1 MNKRHIP
8 NHGLNGFHGFRLT
21 AALLLTALMAVGNM
35 TAQTKLVKVNGNVY
49 GGGNL
54 ANVGGSVTV
63 NIEAGQNGD
72 TQIDGDV
79 YGGGA
84 KANTNTDNWVSDAL
98 TNDPYY
104 AVTITEETDL
114 EGYYT
119 RSGDSAPYTYT
130 PASGSASS
138 GDYYKKRYTEVNLTG
153 GTVKGD
159 VYGGGLGYDD
169 DEDDANDV
177 PAMVFSDVAVTV
189 DGSAIEGRVFGAN
202 NIKGTPKG
210 HVKVLVQNTK
220 AVEGRAEG
228 AADVTAVFGGGN
240 KAAYEPANTDDYAEV
255 EINKP
260 QNGHIVIGTV
270 YGGGNEAGIG
280 NATVT
285 AGTLVNIVDGV
296 IVNGVYGGCNT
307 SGTVTEDVTVN
318 IKNGTIGTSW
328 TTTPATYPQVV
339 FGGGLGEET
348 LVSGNV
354 TVNIGSVDT
363 TKEPP
368 VYSGNASIWGDVY
381 GGSAK
386 GNVNA
391 YVDTGDGNV
400 LKRTADTE
408 TNVNLYGGT
417 VNGNLYG
424 GGLGQK
430 NGVGGATSDIEA
442 NVYGPVTVTTQ
453 GGSAANVFGCN
464 NVNGAPQNSVTVN
477 INGTAA
483 TTPSNNYLIG
493 NVYGG
498 GNQAAYTY
506 TGSPLQVNING
517 GSVDN
522 VYGGGLSADVAGSI
536 AVTVSGGTVFDDVYG
551 GGALANTNTAYWDND
566 KDADKYEVV
575 SGLIVNEENPENSSD
590 VTGYYEYNS
599 TTHNYILTSDTKAQ
613 KDKTYYQ
620 KGTAKGNW
628 IDGKTSASASTSVT
642 LTGGT
647 VGNVYGGGLGHI
659 DSSDPTKDVAAMVY
673 GDVTVTINKEDGTG
687 KAKFSTLSETH
698 DYEKTYK
705 DASNV
710 EHTETVTGIVYK
722 KGRVFGANNINGTP
736 KGNVTVTVW
745 STMHEKSTEHQF
757 EKYEIQGVYGGG
769 NLADYSPVGGKETS
783 VNIHGCGR
791 TSIQYVFGGGNAASV
806 PDTHVDVFGTYE
818 IEAVF
823 GGGNGNE
830 PVSYSTGTYVQN
842 PGAEIS
848 GDTYV
853 TLRAGLIHQAF
864 GGSFEKGIIRG
875 TTHLEKAGTGGE
887 GCELKITDIFGGGK
901 DADVNNVNIILS
913 ECKMGDIVGVDE
925 DDDTQKIENVYAG
938 SYNARIF
945 GDVTMT
951 VRSGNY
957 KNVFGGN
964 YSGGFINGNI
974 TINVEETEDCKPIT
988 IGNLYGG
995 GNYAAYPGLGA
1006 SIANGKI
1013 TINVKACTSIGNIF
1027 GGSYHADVVGDT
1039 EVNINMIKGWWAGKT
1054 YSDKTIPGEIGTIGN
1069 VYGGGDEGR
1078 VIGNTVVNIGNLTQ
1092 IMLETTPDNEEG
1104 GTPPL
1109 HLNSG
1114 KGPYDV
1120 LGANITGNVFGGGR
1134 LADVG
1139 RYHMAPDPNDPTK
1152 QIEVFNG
1159 TDDNGISDVTGSSA
1173 VNICTK
1179 YEETAPSS
1187 GIYEWKAVAV
1197 GASGVT
1203 ISGNVYGGGEGSDAT
1218 FRCEKAMVTGNT
1230 TVRIGNGTIGGTVYG
1245 GGKIGRVEQNT
1256 EVTIG
1261 YGEAVPSGTATS
1273 APEITGN
1280 VFGAGAGVNTNGYS
1294 ALVRGTSTVT
1304 VQSNA
1309 KVSKN
1314 VYGGGEIASVGRYR
1328 VDNETGLPV
1337 SLADEG
1343 STSGN
1348 CYVNILGYAEIGPD
1362 DMTMNKVNT
1371 DGTHKVDENGV
1382 PLPPDDYG
1390 HVFGAGKGVLPYEGY
1405 EEGEDPK
1412 HMTPYSKL
1420 ESYNAAT
1427 YGADWEKDYY
1437 FKFIQTLALATKTQV
1452 VIDNHAF
1459 VKGSV
1464 YGGSEN
1470 GYVQH
1475 NTYVTIKGDCQ
1486 IGCGKKTTE
1495 RHPDAVWVDG
1505 YHLTQ
1510 EESDDLECSSWP
1522 YGIDTN
1528 GDGKNDVFAPYDKYA
1543 RTDAGHEEEYKVAYD
1558 AAGNKST
1565 NGGRRWGSDGHTFYG
1580 NVFGG
1585 GSGYFPY
1592 KAGKWFP
1599 YAGQVKGNTHVT
1611 VTGGHILT
1619 NIYGGNELTDVGV
1632 YGDDLSVTS
1641 GGNCYVTMTG
1651 GTLGVPRTLTQI
1663 KNHPV
1668 TCYLF
1673 GAGKGDQRVFF
1684 NKRTNV
1690 GNTFIHVSDDAR
1702 IYGSV
1707 FGGGEDGHVMGNVT
1721 MNIGSSTL
1729 PTVYTSDALLSAMS
1743 LTIVGTKTSAGGLGY
1758 PYIGTWGTSYVEGNV
1773 FGGGRGFGG
1782 DAYTAGNVGGSVA
1795 LTINGGTM
1803 LGSIYGGGRLGSVG
1817 YDLRNT
1823 NEDGYGKMSTVAT
1836 RGHVTVNITGGTIGN
1851 NYEFKYLTS
1860 SVDITGMSAEAI
1872 ATARKNELENTYHLP
1887 YTDATYD
1894 SDRGYYLLNHTK
1906 GGNVFAGGMGRR
1918 TNLNGDPIV
1927 YDQSDSNSIDWHK
1940 LGNVKSTKLTISGAN
1955 TWIKGNVYG
1964 GGEFGAV
1971 TGNHTT
1977 NSKEYGTEI
1986 NITGGIIGTVM
1997 GSNINNGTPSKEV
2010 GENDA
2015 AGDTRYSFG
2024 SVYGGGYGTEEE
2036 AKDDPATA
2044 NVNESY
2050 TTDVEKFGAWVT
2062 SNTYINIS
2070 GNDTKVRG
2078 SVYGGGEMACVMGN
2092 TDVNVSN
2099 GEIGVGQVRASDTAD
2114 YVLFGSWRM
2123 GNVYGAGKGSANA
2136 VSSGLVQGNTNVNI
2150 SGGSVYHNVYGGGA
2164 YGSVGTYTLSE
2175 GTPVACTDG
2184 GRATVTITGG
2194 QIGING
2200 WDNGMVSGSGRGDVS
2215 KPVNGVDPYDRLAW
2229 AKETFVTIGEAGE
2242 DGPAI
2247 MGSVYGGGENGH
2259 NLGNSTV
2266 DIYSGTIGYPDF
2278 DPATHDYENGNVYGS
2293 GCGTDKYK
2301 DNNNV
2306 KHHNRNAGFVKG
2318 STTVNIHGGLVKNSV
2333 YGGGSMASVGT
2344 ATTDKA
2350 TLNISGG
2357 TIDGSVYG
2365 GAKGDLT
2372 ETELKA
2378 HVKASEVTI
2387 SGSTIGGSVYGGGM
2401 AGVVEGNVKVY
2412 MTGGSIANDLYGGGA
2427 LAHTNI
2433 KNLGN
2438 GYADTDEHDKNYTAI
2453 DLVSTSTATTYVRL
2467 TGGTIT
2473 GNAYG
2478 GALGRA
2484 AVADDPSTSDVNE
2497 AVTPIEARIFGNVK
2511 VNLNGMEVSEYNGLP
2526 DAEKS
2531 SFEEHDNNDVN
2542 NRIRYYAVKATSK
2555 GCTVNRVFG
2564 ANNINGTPKGS
2575 VTVNVWATQ
2584 SKDVSK
2590 TTVADKYAK
2599 LDAVLTSISNVTELK
2614 TMLSDHIKVAEA
2626 LNITTTD
2633 QRNVLNNG
2641 SATAEQ
2647 VKTAITTLT
2656 TAINNAVDTDEEI
2669 TTVNDLRY
2677 DVDAVYGG
2685 GNEAEYAPVSGVV
2698 SPVVNIYNCE
2708 LTSIETVY
2716 GGGNAA
2722 TVPETHVTIFGA
2734 YEIYNVFGGG
2744 NGKDPLASNAVNPG
2758 ADVTGDAHTK
2768 LRGGRIHE
2776 AYGSSNTKGNI
2787 GGNIY
2792 LEASDDGECKLDVDK
2807 MVGAGKNADID
2818 GDVNTITGC
2827 SNGTKTLIGG
2837 ADNAHVKGNINLTIT
2852 SGHYEQV
2859 FGGNN
2864 LDGIIMGYIKVN
2876 IEETNCNPITIDELY
2891 GCGNEAPYSKYG
2903 YYVVRDDNNQPVIT
2917 YKDDGSGNL
2926 IGKLTFQPRESAND
2940 TRRAVKSFTGTDVT
2954 EYSDGEFTSY
2964 PDPEVNIISCTHIGK
2979 VFGGGLGERAVV
2991 YGNPTVNINMIK
3003 GAFSGNIPQTDEN
3016 PNQLGVIDDVFGGGN
3031 EAQVEGNTTVN
3042 IGNASTVEMVT
3053 APTYLGAV
3061 GTAYTY
3067 NSTTERYIVPVKGAY
3082 ITGNVYGGGNLANV
3096 GKTHTVTNNGATSD
3110 IIDLYSHTF
3119 VNIGAVIST
3128 VLEET
3133 EIPNIGQHT
3142 GTAYTTRYNYTP
3154 VDLRPS
3160 GSTTPVVTIGGNVYG
3175 GGKGEDAATML
3186 FRCSKAMVAGSTN
3199 VGIGNGVIGTLDGEG
3214 KLKAGTGNVYGG
3226 GEVGRV
3232 EVNGSVTIGTK
3243 SGTSAP
3249 DIRGNVF
3256 GAGKGLSTHGYSALM
3271 RGNSYVTI
3279 QGDATVGL
3287 SVYGGGEVASIGR
3300 YNVAQTAADAAA
3312 HGVSI
3317 GMPYSLAN
3325 NTSGNCFV
3333 IVRGNAK
3340 IGPDNMTMPTF
3351 SGNVFGAGK
3360 GVLPYEGY
3368 RTGEAHAGEDPWRQ
3382 HPQDRKDVY
3391 NEENYGDNLKAE
3403 YEKYIQT
3410 QGLATQTEVTIDEN
3424 AFVKGSVYGGS
3435 QNGIVQHDT
3444 HVIIKGNCQIGNG
3457 DGVNARY
3464 TTDEWTAE
3472 NPAVLKE
3479 CASWTYGQKTGTGK
3493 YAPYDKY
3500 AGTEGYTTNANTTGD
3515 DGHTYYGN
3523 VFGGGSGVEPYKPGQ
3538 WHNKAGH
3545 VGGNAVVDI
3554 TGGHILTC
3562 VFGGNELTSVEGTST
3577 VNFGGTAT
3585 LGVPRTWQQIKDH
3598 PVTCYL
3604 FGAGKGDARTT
3615 FDSYTNVGGATVNVS
3630 GGKIY
3635 GSIFGG
3641 AEDGHVLGN
3650 VTVNISNNTSEASH
3664 TNTKIGTWGT
3674 TYVDGNVFGGGRGY
3688 SGQNIYAGAITGDV
3702 NINISD
3708 GTMLGSVYGGGRLG
3722 SVGINASGEMLNDEA
3737 AVLYEEGDEIPEGK
3751 NVGDVKIPAKPHGHI
3766 TIDISGGT
3774 IGNDHE
3780 FKYVATDVSNLAS
3793 WKETNNVSD
3802 TEYETTTKTNDNVT
3816 TYIHRLKHTKGGNV
3830 YAGSMGRLYALDAK
3844 RPLNDWAVL
3853 GQVKSTKLTING
3865 GTIKSNVYGG
3875 GELAKVTGY
3884 RTVDGKEIGTEIII
3898 DKTGSTDLTIGTP
3911 VKNGSDVVYT
3921 FGSVYGGGYGSTV
3934 ETFVPV
3940 EEESTSGS
3948 ESAVPRPKTHAG
3960 IVEHDTKVTMQSG
3973 NVLASVYGGGETA
3986 SVKGS
3991 TDVAVSGGFIGKNKA
4006 TSGTYYG
4013 GASMGNVYGG
4023 GKGEKSIVRS
4033 GQVYKNSK
4041 VTISGSPTIYHN
4053 IYGGGAYG
4061 SVGTYTYTKA
4071 YDSTFKTWKVTGI
4084 SACEENTGTATVK
4097 ITGGTIGVDGHE
4109 NGIVFGSSRGDVGAP
4124 GSRDDLLAWVND
4136 AYVEIDGAETKVK
4149 GSVYG
4154 GGENGHVFRDADVKV
4169 KNGIIGVEN
4178 DPYDYRGNV
4187 YGAGC
4192 GTDKYY
4198 STGTELYDG
4207 NGDKYNPLA
4216 GVVQGS
4222 TYVTISGG
4230 TVVRSVYGGGA
4241 MGSVGKIKNDLEEKD
4256 GGKYK
4261 FKHIYSDATS
4271 GTEDQNLANA
4281 TTFYDFGLSWPY
4293 KLEYGKY
4300 TVKEGDN
4307 TVTKTSGL
4315 AKVTIKDGAKI
4326 KLNVYGAA
4334 RGGVQVGEND
4344 ITKHRY
4350 EEAKLANV
4358 REAQVFIGTGSGTQ
4372 PEIGGSVYG
4381 GGDDGHVYENASV
4394 TINGGSI
4401 EHSVFGGGKGEGT
4414 FNATLWNPS
4423 NAGHFKDSAEPVHSW
4438 TAGRVYGNTTVTI
4451 NGGSVG
4457 YYIYGGGNL
4466 GSVGKGSY
4474 SGGSDDYSEAGYGEL
4489 PPQDDQELWTNA
4501 DFTGSGI
4508 ATVNLFGGT
4517 VGSETA
4523 GTDEANGGD
4532 GIPYGSVFGGSRG
4545 KAAASCQ
4552 LSPRYRYV
4560 PDFFLGYVNKTIVNI
4575 GGTSPTTLSAKSPTV
4590 WGSVY
4595 GGGQDGH
4602 VRNSTEVKIYQ
4613 GKISAQDKDYDTAGR
4628 SGNVFG
4634 AGSGIGTYNDGNV
4647 KKVNNSSGSVTCTT
4661 LVEVYEGAN
4670 ISGSVYG
4677 GGAMSSVGP
4686 PKTSAQDFVEFNNTT
4701 DLYPGDKAHG
4711 SKSYTRVDINGGT
4724 IGGNV
4729 FAANRGPSD
4738 TFYTNSKFD
4747 TADGKYDV
4755 AKYATDI
4762 WSFLNVTGGE
4772 IAGSV
4777 YGGSEGG
4784 IVKKDTKVN
4793 LTGGIIAHDAF
4804 GGGKGTMHIEA
4815 HVNGNTTVELNNY
4828 EEDEEKY
4835 ESTVGCAVNRVF
4847 GCNDYKGTPKGH
4859 VKVHVYATQR
4869 KGGSSMINKFPLRD
4883 REDDETLVAYLGRLI
4898 DIAKVGNGYRTGVN
4912 PTTIDNA
4919 ETTLEKTS
4927 SDTADDDLSDELRD
4941 EIETAIVD
4949 VKQEL
4954 DNLDEVYD
4962 VAAVYGG
4969 GNLAMYKPDG
4979 PNAASADGDYK
4990 NSTENTEVIIDGCG
5004 LSSIK
5009 QVYGGGNAAPAP
5021 ATHVKVNGC
5030 YEIDEVFG
5038 GGNGKDPYEIAGVY
5052 YLNPGA
5058 NVGYLDYTKW
5068 TGSGTQS
5075 DPYVPTIKEDAQ
5087 TKQQRQDNYRYGRGE
5102 AKTEIYGGRVHKAYG
5117 GSNEKGNISTTV
5129 ISKYDENTDCPICVD
5144 ETYGGGKNSIVD
5156 GDIDID
5162 LGCVDYMD
5170 ELFGGSKNAD
5180 VNSNI
5185 CLNVTNGTYGKVF
5198 GGNNTSGAIAGSI
5211 TVNVKEQG
5219 CRPIIIGEL
5228 YSAGYLA
5235 PYSIYGYEESTTTP
5249 GTYETENITYEGIGT
5264 IAQRIPLTSDDGEKL
5279 FKEPRINIISATRI
5293 DNIFG
5298 GGYQA
5303 LVVGSP
5309 HVNVN
5314 MEEGKILAKY
5324 MTAQDGSVTV
5334 GSNTDVKGN
5343 EYTVTG
5349 LDAGGNGILSL
5360 GTIGNVYGGGNLA
5373 DISGDT
5379 YVEIGTGKWL
5389 KDRTDDVWQTTDAE
5403 GVVYEYNETSKKWE
5417 YITKTTEIDNTPSP
5431 TEGATM
5437 EGTYSGTYLD
5447 SEEAVE
5453 ISSPTIFTYNSGH
5466 WTYEKEDTNT
5476 EPATTTT
5483 KTIAGT
5489 PSPVDGATMEG
5500 TSNDDGVTEPTDFT
5514 YHSGSSKWTYEA
5526 ADAHT
5531 VAVNSTPTP
5540 SRNAAEIDG
5549 NVYGGGRGIADHFVC
5564 DKAMVNGKNGTS
5576 VVIANGTVKLTYD
5589 NKGNV
5594 IGGNVYGGG
5603 EIGRVE
5609 NNTKV
5614 TVGLDGVTG
5623 NASFKPVVEGNV
5635 FGAGKGKNTHG
5646 YSALVRGTST
5656 VNIQGDAKVGR
5667 SVYGGGEVASVGR
5680 YKVGASG
5687 LPEIVNYAQN
5697 PHTGYCFVTVKD
5709 NAEIG
5714 PDDMI
5719 MNKVN
5724 ADGSHKVDENG
5735 DPLPPDDTGYVFGAG
5750 KGVLPY
5756 EGYADDAE
5764 PYHMNGTQHMDQG
5777 NWDGKTWDDDP
5788 RHYPAYNNPDKNK
5801 ENPTLAYYNETDY
5814 FKFVRS
5820 MALATQTEVRIGGNA
5835 FIKGGVYGG
5844 AENGFV
5850 QQNTHVVIDG
5860 NCQIGN
5866 GFVQMYDD
5874 GENDGKYLPAANKVS
5889 VNRRYTAKE
5898 WEFGHLFVENDPDID
5913 LTDPTEVAL
5922 RNAVGTNYQHSLP
5935 ECASWPYG
5943 IDTNDDGKNDVFAPY
5958 DKYARTD
5965 AEHEE
5970 EYEVA
5975 YDAAGNK
5982 STNGGRRWGSDGHTF
5997 YGNVFG
6003 GGSGYFPYRPGKWFE
6018 FAGAVHGNTFVEVKG
6033 GHILTSL
6040 YGGNEMTDV
6049 GNYEISASGDVN
6061 YIDGGTSYVTM
6072 TGGTLGVP
6080 RTLKQIATHPVTCYL
6095 FGAGKGDQRIFFNES
6110 TNVGN
6115 AVIHVSDNARIY
6127 GSVFGGGEDGHV
6139 IENVKLSIGSKF
6151 PTDMSLLTDEEAAA
6165 LTTIKSAYTDEE
6177 WRDLKGIKPGTM
6189 EVTTVPVSGTPTTET
6204 KNINY
6209 PLIGTT
6215 GTGYVDGNVF
6225 GAGRGFSGDALTAG
6239 SVGGNVEVNI
6249 EGGTMLGSIYGGG
6262 RLASVGIPF
6271 TYTTNSDYGSFKEDT
6286 EATDEIPAKSYG
6298 HVTVNI
6304 SGGTIGNPYEDIYI
6318 EGTDK
6323 TTADSWSDDQWKT
6336 WKAAN
6341 KVSNT
6346 EFEVTENAYRATHT
6360 KGGNVFG
6367 GSMGRLEKLDGSI
6380 NRDWWPQLGQVKTTT
6395 VNISGDNTLIKSC
6408 VYGGGELGTVRDN
6421 TTVVLG
6427 RTSKDDTGSLTKP
6440 TIIRDIYGGGYGSK
6454 DYDPASAGYVDS
6466 EVTTSDNTTVHHI
6479 YRYTPLMWAGMVGK
6493 GTELNIYDGW
6503 VKRNVYGGGEMASVG
6518 ILNYEIENV
6527 TGSTTTDADLIDTR
6541 YKTGQTWK
6549 YKAITKHHDE
6559 ASSFALSWPYKTE
6572 YVGVYTGDTHI
6583 NVYGGRL
6590 GVSDDYN
6597 IWADNGDIY
6606 GGSKGMAGDR
6616 YEMAFCGNVGSSNI
6630 VIDYPDDNV
6639 TPDNYMNMTDDKYD
6653 HGCIVGAV
6661 YGGGEDGHVMGDTH
6675 VTLKKG
6681 LIGHALYGG
6690 GSGKGK
6696 YTQKLYKIG
6705 STTEK
6710 HDVDIYSVTAGK
6722 VYGNTHV
6729 KMEGGYVG
6737 RFVYGGGNMGSVGK
6751 GNYASGPDDYFP
6763 NGYGEKIVG
6772 EGVKL
6777 WTPSGNFDPNEP
6789 ISDSNPP
6796 VTDADYFL
6804 SSGKTK
6810 VEITGGQVGYVNKT
6824 EPTSSMKDGL
6834 PYGSVFGGS
6843 RGESAPNIKESPR
6856 YWYSPESFSGYVNE
6870 TEVIIGDATKINNE
6884 NYTGPKILGS
6894 VFGGG
6899 QDGHVRRDTHVIIEA
6914 GEIGM
6919 ALSGNDLDDSQ
6930 TNEEILG
6937 DIITTN
6943 GKDNPQWLHR
6953 GNVYGAG
6960 SGIGKY
6966 KYDFNANGRFT
6977 IAVGGDEKDETQ
6989 IETWDY
6995 KNPLKP
7001 EDPTTPMKEIDY
7013 SSSAG
7018 SVTRFTQVDIHGG
7031 TIHRN
7036 VYGGGSLSSIGPL
7049 KINQTYEP
7057 YKKGDTEG
7065 HGPGLQSQCTVNIG
7079 GKGKVTIGTPT
7090 DYQEHYG
7097 GEVYGASRGDL
7108 SIGEDFGVSVW
7119 TQVFIKNGAHIMGN
7133 VFGGGDNGKV
7143 KMDTDVQIGEPVTS
7157 STTTP

>member
-1 MNKRHIP
+1 MILTMNKRHIP
-8 NHGLNGFHGFRLT
+8 NHGLNGFHGFRLAT
-21 AALLLTALMAVGNM
+21 ALLLTALMAVGNM
-35 TAQTKLVKVNGNVY
+35 TAQVTVRGNVY

-63 NIEAGQNGD
+63 NMTGNDGVVE
-72 TQIDGDV
+72 GDV

-84 KANTNTDNWVSDAL
+84 LANTNTSNT
-98 TNDPYY
+98 TN
-104 AVTITEETDL
+104 TTE
-114 EGYYT
+114 YT
-119 RSGDSAPYTYT
+119 TA
-130 PASGSASS
+130 
-138 GDYYKKRYTEVNLTG
+138 VNLTG
-153 GTVKGD
+153 GTIQGD
-159 VYGGGLGYDD
+159 AYGGGLG
-169 DEDDANDV
+169 DAEHVAIVKGDV
-177 PAMVFSDVAVTV
+177 LVTLNGTKMVGTTTGENPQPKP
-189 DGSAIEGRVFGAN
+189 GSLFGAN
-202 NIKGTPKG
+202 NVNGTPKG
-210 HVKVLVQNTK
+210 HVKVLVQKTITQEGLDYD
-220 AVEGRAEG
+220 VE
-228 AADVTAVFGGGN
+228 AVFGGGN
-240 KAAYEPANTDDYAEV
+240 LATYEPTIDTEYAEV
-255 EINKP
+255 EINKTT
-260 QNGHIVIGTV
+260 GEGIRLKVGTV
-270 YGGGNEAGIG
+270 YGGGNEAGITG
-280 NATVT
+280 
-285 AGTLVNIVDGV
+285 GTLVNIVKGV

-307 SGTVTEDVTVN
+307 SGTVTKDVTVN
-318 IKNGTIGTSW
+318 IKDGTIGSTTW
-328 TTTPATYPQVV
+328 TIDNVPAVFPTVV
-339 FGGGLGEET
+339 FGGGLGENT
-348 LVSGNV
+348 LVTGNV
-354 TVNIGSVDT
+354 IVNIGERTGTAPDFS
-363 TKEPP
+363 
-368 VYSGNASIWGDVY
+368 YSGNASIWGDVY

-391 YVDTGDGNV
+391 YWTGEPAT
-400 LKRTADTE
+400 LTASAGKVTD
-408 TNVNLYGGT
+408 VNLYGGK
-417 VNGNLYG
+417 VKGNLYG

-430 NGVGGATSDIEA
+430 NGVGGATSDIAA
-442 NVYGPVTVTTQ
+442 NVYGPVTVTVE
-453 GGSAANVFGCN
+453 GGGAANVFGCN

-483 TTPSNNYLIG
+483 PTPPIYYSIE

-506 TGSPLQVNING
+506 TGSPLQVNITG

-522 VYGGGLSADVAGSI
+522 VFGGGLSADVAGSI
-536 AVTVSGGTVFDDVYG
+536 AVTVTGGTVYDDVYG
-551 GGALANTNTAYWDND
+551 GGALANTNTAYWNPTKEAEVYAKKSGIKIDNTTP
-566 KDADKYEVV
+566 ANTTIVTGLYELVNGNYVEITTANQPAV
-575 SGLIVNEENPENSSD
+575 SGHAYYEKTS
-590 VTGYYEYNS
+590 VTGYWESGY
-599 TTHNYILTSDTKAQ
+599 
-613 KDKTYYQ
+613 
-620 KGTAKGNW
+620 
-628 IDGKTSASASTSVT
+628 TSASASTTVT

-647 VGNVYGGGLGHI
+647 VGNVYGGGLGQLEVRSGETVTQEGI
-659 DSSDPTKDVAAMVY
+659 EAKVY

-687 KAKFSTLSETH
+687 RAKIITLSEPQE
-698 DYEKTYK
+698 YQKTYL
-705 DASNV
+705 DVSNV
-710 EHTETVTGIVYK
+710 EHTETVTGTVYK
-722 KGRVFGANNINGTP
+722 KGRVFGANNLNGTP

-745 STMHEKSTEHQF
+745 STTPVEGTTHKYEADGG
-757 EKYEIQGVYGGG
+757 KYEIQAVYGGG
-769 NLADYSPVGGKETS
+769 NLANYNPVKSKETN
-783 VNIHGCGR
+783 VIIHGCER

-806 PDTHVDVFGTYE
+806 PDTHVDVFGTFE

-830 PVSYSTGTYVQN
+830 PVSYSAGNYVQN
-842 PGAEIS
+842 PGAEII

-853 TLRAGLIHQAF
+853 TLRAGLMHQAF
-864 GGSFEKGIIRG
+864 GGSFEKGTVNG
-875 TTHLEKAGTGGE
+875 TTHLEKTGTDGDS
-887 GCELKITDIFGGGK
+887 GCDLRITDIFGGGK
-901 DADVNNVNIILS
+901 DADVDNIDITLSGCDMSDIGRLNEDVN
-913 ECKMGDIVGVDE
+913 
-925 DDDTQKIENVYAG
+925 TQQIENVYAG
-938 SYNARIF
+938 SYNAKIK
-945 GDVTMT
+945 GSVNMT
-951 VRSGNY
+951 VRSGNF

-964 YSGGFINGNI
+964 YSGGLINGPI
-974 TINVEETEDCKPIT
+974 TINIEETENCKPIK

-995 GNYAAYPGLGA
+995 GNYAAYPGPGA
-1006 SIANGKI
+1006 NNEYEKKI
-1013 TINVKACTSIGNIF
+1013 TINVKACTSIGNIY
-1027 GGSYHADVVGDT
+1027 GGSFHADVEGDT
-1039 EVNINMIKGWWAGKT
+1039 EVNINMIKGWWAGKYYPQET
-1054 YSDKTIPGEIGTIGN
+1054 SPGVANTNPDDLIPDAIGTIGN
-1069 VYGGGDEGR
+1069 VYGGGEEGR

-1092 IMLETTPDNEEG
+1092 ITLKTKPDNDDLHGSLPPEHMRI
-1104 GTPPL
+1104 GTDC
-1109 HLNSG
+1109 
-1114 KGPYDV
+1114 KGPYTV
-1120 LGANITGNVFGGGR
+1120 LGANITGNVFGGGK

-1139 RYHMAPDPNDPTK
+1139 SYHLDNDGK
-1152 QIEVFNG
+1152 EVFNG
-1159 TDDNGISDVTGSSA
+1159 TGDVTGSTT
-1173 VNICTK
+1173 VNICAK
-1179 YEETAPSS
+1179 LDNDNYV
-1187 GIYEWKAVAV
+1187 AVAE
-1197 GASGVT
+1197 GASGVR
-1203 ISGNVYGGGEGSDAT
+1203 IGGNVYGGGEGSDAT
-1218 FRCEKAMVTGNT
+1218 FRCEKAMVTGGT
-1230 TVRIGNGTIGGTVYG
+1230 TVRIGNGTIEGTVYG
-1245 GGKIGRVEQNT
+1245 GGMIGRVEQNT

-1261 YGEAVPSGTATS
+1261 YGAGVAANPTS
-1273 APEITGN
+1273 TPVITGN

-1309 KVSKN
+1309 KVRKN
-1314 VYGGGEIASVGRYR
+1314 VYGGGEVASVGRYK
-1328 VDNETGLPV
+1328 VENGLPV
-1337 SLADEG
+1337 NLADPT
-1343 STSGN
+1343 STTSGY
-1348 CYVNILGYAEIGPD
+1348 CYVNILGYAEIGPTTAMKMRHD
-1362 DMTMNKVNT
+1362 EIAVGT
-1371 DGTHKVDENGV
+1371 DK
-1382 PLPPDDYG
+1382 PDDYG

-1405 EEGEDPK
+1405 AENEKPK
-1412 HMTPYSKL
+1412 HRNQLSVLETYNTPS
-1420 ESYNAAT
+1420 E
-1427 YGADWEKDYY
+1427 EEDY
-1437 FKFIQTLALATKTQV
+1437 FRFIQTLALATQAKV
-1452 VIDNHAF
+1452 VVGDNAF

-1470 GYVQH
+1470 GCVQH
-1475 NTYVTIKGDCQ
+1475 NTYVTIQGDCQ
-1486 IGCGKKTTE
+1486 IGCGKNTTN
-1495 RHPDAVWVDG
+1495 RHPDVWGDSYTLPDG
-1505 YHLTQ
+1505 T
-1510 EESDDLECSSWP
+1510 DLECDSWP
-1522 YGIDTN
+1522 YGAPYKPYDPNALSTGKYSN
-1528 GDGKNDVFAPYDKYA
+1528 GDESYGMP
-1543 RTDAGHEEEYKVAYD
+1543 T
-1558 AAGNKST
+1558 
-1565 NGGRRWGSDGHTFYG
+1565 GSDGHTFYG

-1585 GSGYFPY
+1585 GSGYYPY
-1592 KAGKWFP
+1592 KPGRWFP

-1611 VTGGHILT
+1611 ITGGHILT
-1619 NIYGGNELTDVGV
+1619 NVYGGNEMTDVGV
-1632 YGDDLSVTS
+1632 YGNDLSVTS
-1641 GGNCYVTMTG
+1641 GRDCYVTMTG

-1690 GNTFIHVSDDAR
+1690 GNTFIHVSHDAR

-1707 FGGGEDGHVMGNVT
+1707 FGGGEDGHVMGDVT
-1721 MNIGSSTL
+1721 MSIGSSESPEIYTITDTSNPKYDAVL
-1729 PTVYTSDALLSAMS
+1729 SGMDLTPTYTKPAT
-1743 LTIVGTKTSAGGLGY
+1743 TITY
-1758 PYIGTWGTSYVEGNV
+1758 PYIGTWGTTYVEGNV

-1782 DAYTAGNVGGSVA
+1782 DAYTAGNVGGSVT

-1803 LGSIYGGGRLGSVG
+1803 LGNIYGGGRLGSVG
-1817 YDLRNT
+1817 YDLIDAGDT
-1823 NEDGYGKMSTVAT
+1823 GYGEMSSTAT
-1836 RGHVTVNITGGTIGN
+1836 RGHVIVNITGGTIGN
-1851 NYEFKYLTS
+1851 DYEFKYLPNGADLTKIP
-1860 SVDITGMSAEAI
+1860 D
-1872 ATARKNELENTYHLP
+1872 
-1887 YTDATYD
+1887 TDVTYD

-1918 TNLNGDPIV
+1918 TKLDGTTPITV
-1927 YDQSDSNSIDWHK
+1927 ENSGIEWRK
-1940 LGNVKSTKLTISGAN
+1940 LGNVKSTKLTISG
-1955 TWIKGNVYG
+1955 TPWIKGNVYG
-1964 GGEFGAV
+1964 GGEFGVV
-1971 TGNHTT
+1971 TGSHTT

-1997 GSNINNGTPSKEV
+1997 GSNINNGTSSNGV
-2010 GENDA
+2010 GENNA

-2024 SVYGGGYGTEEE
+2024 SVYGGGYGTEAE
-2036 AKDDPATA
+2036 ATTYET
-2044 NVNESY
+2044 NV
-2050 TTDVEKFGAWVT
+2050 DKFGAWVT
-2062 SNTYINIS
+2062 GNTYINIS
-2070 GNDTKVRG
+2070 GNDTEVRG
-2078 SVYGGGEMACVMGN
+2078 SVYGGGEMACVKGN

-2099 GEIGVGQVRASDTAD
+2099 GEIGVGQVRASNTANGDID

-2164 YGSVGTYTLSE
+2164 YGSVGTYTLYSNTENSE
-2175 GTPVACTDG
+2175 FTPEGGPKTCTSGGT
-2184 GRATVTITGG
+2184 ATVTITGG

-2200 WDNGMVSGSGRGDVS
+2200 WDNGMVCGSGRGDVS
-2215 KPVNGVDPYDRLAW
+2215 AAGGSDPYDRLAW
-2229 AKETFVTIGEAGE
+2229 VNNSIVTIGNS
-2242 DGPAI
+2242 
-2247 MGSVYGGGENGH
+2247 GSETSFDAPQPQIKGSLYGGGENGH
-2259 NLGNSTV
+2259 NFGNTTV
-2266 DIYSGTIGYPDF
+2266 HLYSGTIGTDASKSYD
-2278 DPATHDYENGNVYGS
+2278 NGNVYGS
-2293 GCGTDKYK
+2293 GCGTDRYWVDANSNGVK
-2301 DNNNV
+2301 DDGER
-2306 KHHNRNAGFVKG
+2306 HHNRNAGFVKG
-2318 STTVNIHGGLVKNSV
+2318 NTTVNVHGGHVKNSV
-2333 YGGGSMASVGT
+2333 YGGGSMASVGS

-2372 ETELKA
+2372 DAELKA

-2387 SGSTIGGSVYGGGM
+2387 SGGTIGGSVYGGGM

-2427 LAHTNI
+2427 LAHTNTQ
-2433 KNLGN
+2433 NVT
-2438 GYADTDEHDKNYTAI
+2438 GYADTDAHDKDYTAI
-2453 DLVSTSTATTYVRL
+2453 DLVSASTVTTYVRL

-2473 GNAYG
+2473 GYAYG

-2484 AVADDPSTSDVNE
+2484 EKAAVADDPDTPEVNE
-2497 AVTPIEARIFGNVK
+2497 AQDAVTPIAARVFGNVK

-2526 DAEKS
+2526 DADKF
-2531 SFEEHDNNDVN
+2531 SFEKHANNG
-2542 NRIRYYAVKATSK
+2542 IEYYAVKTTLK
-2555 GCTVNRVFG
+2555 GCIVNRVFG
-2564 ANNINGTPKGS
+2564 ANNINGTPKGN

-2584 SKDVSK
+2584 NKESS
-2590 TTVADKYAK
+2590 TVALKYPYLAEELPNTDTDD
-2599 LDAVLTSISNVTELK
+2599 LDELK
-2614 TMLSDHIKVAEA
+2614 NSLNKILTVATG
-2626 LNITTTD
+2626 LGITVTAQQAIYD
-2633 QRNVLNNG
+2633 NA
-2641 SATAEQ
+2641 SATKEE
-2647 VKTAITTLT
+2647 VKAAITDLT
-2656 TAINNAVDTDEEI
+2656 TAINDK
-2669 TTVNDLRY
+2669 RY

-2685 GNEAEYAPVSGVV
+2685 GNEAAYAPATNVSH
-2698 SPVVNIYNCE
+2698 SPAVNIYDCD

-2722 TVPETHVTIFGA
+2722 AVPETNVTVFGA
-2734 YEIYNVFGGG
+2734 HEIYNVFGGG
-2744 NGKDPLASNAVNPG
+2744 NGKDRLSSGAENPG
-2758 ADVTGDAHTK
+2758 ANVNGDATTN
-2768 LRGGRIHE
+2768 LFGGRIHE
-2776 AYGSSNTKGNI
+2776 AYGGSNTKGDVRGKVYI
-2787 GGNIY
+2787 T
-2792 LEASDDGECKLDVDK
+2792 ASDGGECPLNITKI
-2807 MVGAGKNADID
+2807 VGAGNKADI
-2818 GDVNTITGC
+2818 NTSVDLLYKDC
-2827 SNGTKTLIGG
+2827 SGTKVAEFYAG
-2837 ADNAHVKGNINLTIT
+2837 ADNANVNGDINVTITGGEIGKFFAGNNRGGIVKGHIR
-2852 SGHYEQV
+2852 
-2859 FGGNN
+2859 
-2864 LDGIIMGYIKVN
+2864 VN
-2876 IEETNCNPITIDELY
+2876 VEETDCKPIIIDELY
-2891 GCGNEAPYSKYG
+2891 TCGNQAPYSKYG
-2903 YYVVRDDNNQPVIT
+2903 YYVVKDNQGNPVL
-2917 YKDDGSGNL
+2917 SGNRL
-2926 IGKLTFQPRESAND
+2926 SFQPRVSATD
-2940 TRRAVKSFTGTDVT
+2940 THLAVKTFDNSDRTYE
-2954 EYSDGEFTSY
+2954 EYSGTGADVFTPY
-2964 PDPEVNIISCTHIGK
+2964 DDPVLNIIACTRIGK
-2979 VFGGGLGERAVV
+2979 VFGGGQGERAVV
-2991 YGNPTVNINMIK
+2991 YGNPTVNINMIPGK
-3003 GAFSGNIPQTDEN
+3003 YAAQIDADNNGAADNY
-3016 PNQLGVIDDVFGGGN
+3016 PNALGSIGDVFGGGN
-3031 EAQVEGNTTVN
+3031 EAHVEGNTTVN

-3053 APTYLGAV
+3053 EPTYLGEKGV
-3061 GTAYTY
+3061 AYLEIDKGGGVKSY
-3067 NSTTERYIVPVKGAY
+3067 RVSVKGAN
-3082 ITGNVYGGGNLANV
+3082 ITGNVYGGGSLANV
-3096 GKTHTVTNNGATSD
+3096 GDFETVNSVDNIKVVSN
-3110 IIDLYSHTF
+3110 TF
-3119 VNIGAVIST
+3119 VNIGAT
-3128 VLEET
+3128 KGA
-3133 EIPNIGQHT
+3133 EIVENNNPT
-3142 GTAYTTRYNYTP
+3142 GRYEYNA

-3160 GSTTPVVTIGGNVYG
+3160 GSTTPVVTIGGNVFG

-3186 FRCSKAMVAGSTN
+3186 FRCDKAMVTGSTN
-3199 VGIGNGVIGTLDGEG
+3199 VCIGNGMVGTLDGSG
-3214 KLKAGTGNVYGG
+3214 NLVAGTGNVYGG

-3232 EVNGSVTIGTK
+3232 EVNGSVTIGTE

-3256 GAGKGLSTHGYSALM
+3256 GAGKGLNTHGYSALM

-3300 YNVAQTAADAAA
+3300 YNVAQTVAEATE

-3317 GMPYSLAN
+3317 GMPYSLAS

-3333 IVRGNAK
+3333 TVRGNAK

-3382 HPQDRKDVY
+3382 HPQNTKDVY
-3391 NEENYGDNLKAE
+3391 NQEKYGDNLKAE

-3410 QGLATQTEVTIDEN
+3410 LGLTTQTEVTIDGN

-3444 HVIIKGNCQIGNG
+3444 HVTIKGNCQIGNG
-3457 DGVNARY
+3457 AGVNRPY
-3464 TTDEWTAE
+3464 TTEEWTAE
-3472 NPAVLKE
+3472 NSAVLKE
-3479 CASWTYGQKTGTGK
+3479 CASWTYGQKTGTDK

-3500 AGTEGYTTNANTTGD
+3500 AGTEGYTTNASTTGD

-3523 VFGGGSGVEPYKPGQ
+3523 VFGGGSGVEPYKPGL

-3545 VGGNAVVDI
+3545 VGGNTVVDI

-3562 VFGGNELTSVEGTST
+3562 VFGGNEMTSVDGTCT
-3577 VNFGGTAT
+3577 VNFSGTAT

-3615 FDSYTNVGGATVNVS
+3615 FDSYTNVGGAIVNVS

-3650 VTVNISNNTSEASH
+3650 VTVNISNNTSEVSH

-3688 SGQNIYAGAITGDV
+3688 SGQNIYAGVVTGNV

-3722 SVGINASGEMLNDEA
+3722 SVGINSSGEMLNDEA
-3737 AVLYEEGDEIPEGK
+3737 AVLYEAGDEIPEGK

-3774 IGNDHE
+3774 IGNSHE

-3793 WKETNNVSD
+3793 WKETNHVSD

-3830 YAGSMGRLYALDAK
+3830 YAGSMGRLYALDGST
-3844 RPLNDWAVL
+3844 PLNDWAVL

-3884 RTVDGKEIGTEIII
+3884 RTVDGKEVGTEIII
-3898 DKTGSTDLTIGTP
+3898 NKTGSNDLTIGTP
-3911 VKNGSDVVYT
+3911 VENGSDNVVYT

-3934 ETFVPV
+3934 ETLVTESGDEA
-3940 EEESTSGS
+3940 EEDIL
-3948 ESAVPRPKTHAG
+3948 RPKLHAG

-3991 TDVAVSGGFIGKNKA
+3991 TDVAVSGGTIGMTKRGN
-4006 TSGTYYG
+4006 TYYG
-4013 GASMGNVYGG
+4013 EASMGNVYGG

-4053 IYGGGAYG
+4053 IYGGGAFA

-4109 NGIVFGSSRGDVGAP
+4109 NGMVFGSSRGDVGAP
-4124 GSRDDLLAWVND
+4124 GSCDDLLAWVND
-4136 AYVEIDGAETKVK
+4136 AYVEIDGADTKIK

-4169 KNGIIGVEN
+4169 KNGTIGIEN
-4178 DPYDYRGNV
+4178 DQYDYRGNV

-4216 GVVQGS
+4216 GIVQGS
-4222 TYVTISGG
+4222 TSVTISGG
-4230 TVVRSVYGGGA
+4230 TVVRSVYGAGA
-4241 MGSVGKIKNDLEEKD
+4241 MGSVGKITNDLEEKD
-4256 GGKYK
+4256 GSGKYK
-4261 FKHIYSDATS
+4261 YKHIYSDVAS
-4271 GTEDQNLANA
+4271 GTEDENLAEA
-4281 TTFYDFGLSWPY
+4281 TTFYDFGLSWP
-4293 KLEYGKY
+4293 LELIYGKY
-4300 TVKEGDN
+4300 TVKEGLN

-4315 AKVTIKDGAKI
+4315 AKVTIKDGSKI
-4326 KLNVYGAA
+4326 GVNVYGAA
-4334 RGGVQVGEND
+4334 RGSVQVGEND
-4344 ITKHRY
+4344 ITKQRY

-4358 REAQVFIGTGSGTQ
+4358 REAQVIIGTGSGTQ
-4372 PEIGGSVYG
+4372 PEISGSVYG
-4381 GGDDGHVYENASV
+4381 GGEDGHVYENASV

-4401 EHSVFGGGKGEGT
+4401 ENSVFGGGKGEGT

-4457 YYIYGGGNL
+4457 YFIYGGGNL

-4489 PPQDDQELWTNA
+4489 PPQDDQELWTNT

-4517 VGSETA
+4517 VGSKTA
-4523 GTDEANGGD
+4523 GTDEANDGD

-4560 PDFFLGYVNKTIVNI
+4560 PDFFLGYVNKTIINI
-4575 GGTSPTTLSAKSPTV
+4575 GGTSPATLSAKSPTI

-4613 GKISAQDKDYDTAGR
+4613 GTIAAQDKESDTAGR

-4634 AGSGIGTYNDGNV
+4634 AGSGIGTYKDGNV

-4661 LVEVYEGAN
+4661 LVEVNGGN

-4677 GGAMSSVGP
+4677 GGALSSVGP
-4686 PKTSAQDFVEFNNTT
+4686 PKTPAQDFIEFNNTT
-4701 DLYPGDKAHG
+4701 DLYPGEKAHG

-4738 TFYTNSKFD
+4738 TFYTDSKFD

-4784 IVKKDTKVN
+4784 IVKKDTKVI
-4793 LTGGIIAHDAF
+4793 LTGGTIAHDAF
-4804 GGGKGTMHIEA
+4804 GGGKGTKYIEA
-4815 HVNGNTTVELNNY
+4815 NVGGSTTVELNDY
-4828 EEDEEKY
+4828 GEDGEIY
-4835 ESTVGCAVNRVF
+4835 ESTIGCAVNRIF
-4847 GCNDYKGTPKGH
+4847 GCNDFKGTPKGH
-4859 VKVHVYATQR
+4859 VKVHVHATQR
-4869 KGGSSMINKFPLRD
+4869 KDGSYMSDKFPLRD
-4883 REDDETLVAYLGRLI
+4883 RKEDETLAAYLGRLI
-4898 DIAKVGNGYRTGVN
+4898 DIAKVDNGYRTGVN

-4919 ETTLEKTS
+4919 ETTLAKTS
-4927 SDTADDDLSDELRD
+4927 LGTADDDLSDDLKA
-4941 EIETAIVD
+4941 EIETAIAD

-5009 QVYGGGNAAPAP
+5009 QVYGGGNAAPVP
-5021 ATHVKVNGC
+5021 ATNVKVNGC

-5075 DPYVPTIKEDAQ
+5075 DPYVPTIKDDAQ

-5219 CRPIIIGEL
+5219 CKPIIIGEL

-5235 PYSIYGYEESTTTP
+5235 PYSIYGYKESTSTP
-5249 GTYETENITYEGIGT
+5249 GTYITEDITYEGIGT
-5264 IAQRIPLTSDDGEKL
+5264 IAQRIPLTTGEKL
-5279 FKEPRINIISATRI
+5279 FKEPRINVISATRI

-5324 MTAQDGSVTV
+5324 MTDQGGSVEV

-5453 ISSPTIFTYNSGH
+5453 ISTPTIFTYNSGH

-5549 NVYGGGRGIADHFVC
+5549 NVYGGGKGIADHFVC

-5687 LPEIVNYAQN
+5687 LPEVVNSN
-5697 PHTGYCFVTVKD
+5697 TGYCFVTVKD

-5714 PDDMI
+5714 PDDMV

-5724 ADGSHKVDENG
+5724 ADGTHKVDANG

-5756 EGYADDAE
+5756 EGYADDEE
-5764 PYHMNGTQHMDQG
+5764 PYHMNGTQHKDAQG

-5788 RHYPAYNNPDKNK
+5788 RHYPAYNNSDKNN
-5801 ENPTLAYYNETDY
+5801 ENPNPAYYNEADY

-5820 MALATQTEVRIGGNA
+5820 MALATQTEVKIEGNA

-5844 AENGFV
+5844 AENGYV
-5850 QQNTHVVIDG
+5850 QQNTHVVIEG

-5866 GFVQMYDD
+5866 GFVQMYDS
-5874 GENDGKYLPAANKVS
+5874 GENDGKYLSAANMVS

-5898 WEFGHLFVENDPDID
+5898 WAAGRLFVENDPDID
-5913 LTDPTEVAL
+5913 LSDPTEVAL
-5922 RNAVGTNYQHSLP
+5922 RNAVGNNYQHSLP

-5958 DKYARTD
+5958 DKYACTD
-5965 AEHEE
+5965 AGHEE

-5975 YDAAGNK
+5975 YDAA

-6033 GHILTSL
+6033 GHILTCL

-6080 RTLKQIATHPVTCYL
+6080 RTLKQIAAHPVTCYL
-6095 FGAGKGDQRIFFNES
+6095 FGAGKGDQRIPFNES

-6115 AVIHVSDNARIY
+6115 AVIHVSDNTRIY

-6151 PTDMSLLTDEEAAA
+6151 PTDMSSLTDEEKAA
-6165 LTTIKSAYTDEE
+6165 LTTIKSAYTDAE
-6177 WRDLKGIKPGTM
+6177 WTALNGIKDGTM
-6189 EVTTVPVSGTPTTET
+6189 KVTTVSVSGTPTTET

-6215 GTGYVDGNVF
+6215 GTSYVDGNVF

-6271 TYTTNSDYGSFKEDT
+6271 TYTTNSGYGSFKEDT

-6304 SGGTIGNPYEDIYI
+6304 SGGTIGNPYEDIYL

-6479 YRYTPLMWAGMVGK
+6479 YRYTPIMWAGMVGK

-6527 TGSTTTDADLIDTR
+6527 TGSTTTAADLIDTQ
-6541 YKTGQTWK
+6541 YKTDQTWK
-6549 YKAITKHHDE
+6549 YKYITKHHDG

-6572 YVGVYTGDTHI
+6572 YVGDYTGATHI

-6590 GVSDDYN
+6590 GVSDDDN
-6597 IWADNGDIY
+6597 VWADNGDVY

-6616 YEMAFCGNVGSSNI
+6616 YVMAFCGNVGSSNI
-6630 VIDYPDDNV
+6630 LIDYPSDNGA
-6639 TPDNYMNMTDDKYD
+6639 TLTNYLDNANGSYTHD
-6653 HGCIVGAV
+6653 CIVGAV
-6661 YGGGEDGHVMGDTH
+6661 YGGGEDGHVMGDTY
-6675 VTLKKG
+6675 VTLKNG
-6681 LIGHALYGG
+6681 LIGHAMYGG

-6696 YTQKLYKIG
+6696 YEHDMKIIG
-6705 STTEK
+6705 SESMTKKQT
-6710 HDVDIYSVTAGK
+6710 YSLTAGK
-6722 VYGNTHV
+6722 VYGDTHV

-6751 GNYASGPDDYFP
+6751 GNYSGGADDYYKP
-6763 NGYGEKIVG
+6763 GYGETITG
-6772 EGVKL
+6772 NL
-6777 WTPSGNFDPNEP
+6777 WTSTYEPDSEKDNYNPNK
-6789 ISDSNPP
+6789 DN
-6796 VTDADYFL
+6796 AWYFL
-6804 SSGKTK
+6804 NSGKTE
-6810 VEITGGQVGYVNKT
+6810 VEIFYGQVGYVKSDPS
-6824 EPTSSMKDGL
+6824 ESVKDGL

-6843 RGESAPNIKESPR
+6843 RGESAPNIEVLPR
-6856 YWYSPESFSGYVNE
+6856 ELELYSPEFFSGYVNE
-6870 TEVIIGDATKINNE
+6870 TKVTVGGYRCKEDNGSYKKGDWLTAVEFNTEFPSGNSKWE
-6884 NYTGPKILGS
+6884 LVGPTIKGS

-6899 QDGHVRRDTHVIIEA
+6899 QDGHVRRDTHVIVDA

-6919 ALSGNDLDDSQ
+6919 AYNTENRKIVGTLSS
-6930 TNEEILG
+6930 TPTEEEIKSLA
-6937 DIITTN
+6937 DL
-6943 GKDNPQWLHR
+6943 DNPQWLHR

-6966 KYDFNANGRFT
+6966 IFDFDNDKKTYTDKNNNDKYDE
-6977 IAVGGDEKDETQ
+6977 GDEVDTYTDNDGNEYKD
-6989 IETWDY
+6989 
-6995 KNPLKP
+6995 
-7001 EDPTTPMKEIDY
+7001 IDY
-7013 SSSAG
+7013 STSAG
-7018 SVTRFTQVDIHGG
+7018 SVTGNTQVDINGG

-7036 VYGGGSLSSIGPL
+7036 VYGGGSLASVGPPAIQLDRKETAYKPGTTKRDAAYAEKDDETIGAGWWSM
-7049 KINQTYEP
+7049 N
-7057 YKKGDTEG
+7057 
-7065 HGPGLQSQCTVNIG
+7065 TVNV
-7079 GKGKVTIGTPT
+7079 KGTVGTST

-7108 SIGEDFGVSVW
+7108 SIGEDFGTSVW
-7119 TQVFIKNGAHIMGN
+7119 TQVFIKNGAHILGN

-7143 KMDTDVQIGEPVTS
+7143 KMDTDVQIGEPA
-7157 STTTP
+7157 TTP